1 MGQGSLIQQPA
12 AAPAVEFTMVLA
24 SNRARSGLG
33 VPGLEGECDAP
44 TISSTSGSVLTPD
57 GVTKEIVLEVT
68 LKA

>member
-1 MGQGSLIQQPA
+1 
-12 AAPAVEFTMVLA
+12 MVLA